1 MRRSSHDL
9 RIFEPPS
16 EREGD
21 RLRWKEPA
29 NDSTEISERYK
40 RILTHRFAEPSP
52 GKGLRKEPANDSTK
66 ITERHKRI
74 LTHRFAEP
82 SPGKGLRKEP
92 ANDST
97 EISERHKRILTH
109 RFAEPSPGKGLREG
123 VCEWRLGDLNIVH
136 KNAAAK
142 MFEMPIFI

>member
-1 MRRSSHDL
+1 M
-9 RIFEPPS
+9 PPS

-29 NDSTEISERYK
+29 NDSAEITERYK

-52 GKGLRKEPANDSTK
+52 GKGLRKEPANDSAE

-82 SPGKGLRKEP
+82 SPGKGLGR
-92 ANDST
+92 A
-97 EISERHKRILTH
+97 L
-109 RFAEPSPGKGLREG
+109 
-123 VCEWRLGDLNIVH
+123 
-136 KNAAAK
+136 AAATISHNYQQFCIEQFLPF
-142 MFEMPIFI
+142 ML